1 MNESLER
8 RGIRARQVGFHRV
21 GSASTDEL
29 EISGRMNVADV
40 GLEKENYAERPPRW
54 AVNVDTNLDDGSGR
68 VLQARLWN
76 VSEGGFSAECEEKLP
91 VGARISIDLPD
102 RGRVRAEVRWAL
114 GWRIGAMI
122 LPDEEP
128 AG

>member
-1 MNESLER
+1 M
-8 RGIRARQVGFHRV
+8 VPFH
-21 GSASTDEL
+21 GACPAGTGGL
-29 EISGRMNVADV
+29 EIRGELIVED
-40 GLEKENYAERPPRW
+40 EKVEKTNYAERPPRW

-102 RGRVRAEVRWAL
+102 RGTVRAEVRWAL

-122 LPDEEP
+122 LPDGE
-128 AG
+128 